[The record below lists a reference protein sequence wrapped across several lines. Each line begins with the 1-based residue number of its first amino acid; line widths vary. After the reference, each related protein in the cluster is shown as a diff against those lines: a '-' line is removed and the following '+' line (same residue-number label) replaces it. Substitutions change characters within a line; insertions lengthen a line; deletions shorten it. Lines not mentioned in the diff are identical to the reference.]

1 MNPPPGKLLEIL
13 VVDDDPADIRLTLEA
28 LKRTKSLIHVS
39 TARDGL
45 EALVFLRREEKL
57 PAAPVPD
64 LILLD
69 LNMPR
74 MNGRELLRVI
84 KKDAA
89 LIPIPVVILTTSQA
103 EQDIKETYQLLANCY
118 VTKPTDFRQ
127 FMTVMSSITD
137 FWFTVVQLPS
147 H

>member
-1 MNPPPGKLLEIL
+1 MNTPSGKLLEIL
-13 VVDDDPADIRLTLEA
+13 VVDDDPADVRLTLEA
-28 LKRTKSLIHVS
+28 LKRTKLPIHLS

-45 EALVFLRREEKL
+45 EALLFLRREEEL
-57 PAAPVPD
+57 TAAPVPD

-74 MNGRELLRVI
+74 MNGRELLRVM
-84 KKDAA
+84 KMDAA
-89 LIPIPVVILTTSQA
+89 LKQIPVVILTTSRA
-103 EQDIKETYQLLANCY
+103 ERDISETYQLLANCY
-118 VTKPTDFRQ
+118 VTKPADFMQ